1 MCMMIVSGSCQNGGL
16 SRKQKP
22 LKLGTF
28 KFRDRPVLGASPLLT
43 GFTDRCQFR
52 TATAAPFWYR
62 EEGADT
68 GIWKSSV
75 CREKAVQ
82 YLWRKHTPFRSFPKV
97 NETL

>member
-1 MCMMIVSGSCQNGGL
+1 MYDDSKWQLSESGAKL
-16 SRKQKP
+16 ETETT
-22 LKLGTF
+22 KLGTF
-28 KFRDRPVLGASPLLT
+28 KIRDHPVHGARPLLT

-68 GIWKSSV
+68 GTWKSPV

-82 YLWRKHTPFRSFPKV
+82 YSWRKHIPFHSFPKV
-97 NETL
+97 NEIL